1 MRVRANKAAM
11 AIAVA
16 LATAPRAGRA
26 QPATGGEAS
35 SPAPAG
41 QNQVD
46 GESSGLQVTVTN
58 CPDLNTQ
65 RILEHVRLELATL
78 VPTVT
83 NQPPLEVDFH
93 CDGLSVRVTLRDSVT
108 AKWVMRDVV
117 LSATA
122 RVDQERTLALAASE
136 LFLAS
141 WAELLLDRPE
151 ERAARP
157 PDPVV
162 VAAEGAVRRAVPAL
176 ANPVLEFDVLVHG
189 RERHLSGPI
198 PTLGATL
205 RVGQTKTAGWQVFA
219 TGGWEGSVA
228 QRSSGRVSVNGGE
241 AGLGLRWRW
250 LPGRLRLDAVGSI
263 AAVYLSLQGVP
274 ATGAFFGATHGGFTA
289 EVAAGLEASVAL
301 NVLRFGAGLAGGYL
315 APGPVGIVDR
325 GTPVRLDGPW
335 VGATL
340 LCGLAL

>member
-1 MRVRANKAAM
+1 
-11 AIAVA
+11 
-16 LATAPRAGRA
+16 
-26 QPATGGEAS
+26 
-35 SPAPAG
+35 
-41 QNQVD
+41 
-46 GESSGLQVTVTN
+46 
-58 CPDLNTQ
+58 
-65 RILEHVRLELATL
+65 
-78 VPTVT
+78 
-83 NQPPLEVDFH
+83 VDFR
-93 CDGLSVRVTLRDSVT
+93 CDGPSVRVTLRDSVT

-117 LSATA
+117 LSAAA
-122 RVDQERTLALAASE
+122 RVDKERTLALAASE

-162 VAAEGAVRRAVPAL
+162 AAAEGAVRRAVPAF
-176 ANPVLEFDVLVHG
+176 ANPILEFDVLAQG
-189 RERHLSGPI
+189 RERHLSAPI

-205 RVGQTKTAGWQVFA
+205 RVGPTKTAGWQIFA
-219 TGGWEGSVA
+219 TGGWEGGAA
-228 QRSSGRVSVNGGE
+228 QRSSGRVSVNAGE
-241 AGLGLRWRW
+241 AGLGLRWGW

-263 AAVYLSLQGVP
+263 TAMYLSLQGVP
-274 ATGAFFGATHGGFTA
+274 ASGAFFGATHGGLTA
-289 EVAAGLEASVAL
+289 DFSAGFEASVAL
-301 NVLRFGAGLAGGYL
+301 NVLRLGAALAGGYL